1 MTVVFE
7 QVLMLVLFAAAGY
20 VLCKKHLSD
29 SKHTKLLSTLEI
41 YVFLPGTVFNT
52 FSKNFT
58 VAYLREKYVLVL
70 ISAAVLVIVAVSMHF
85 FSKVLTKDD
94 YRRSVY
100 TYSLSIPNY
109 GYMGYALAGSLF
121 GSETLL
127 NVMIYALPLSM
138 YVYTIGY
145 CMLTKTKLNLKKL
158 LNPVLISMGIG
169 MVVGLVGWQ
178 PPALVSTMAEKAAA
192 CMAPVSMLLTGMVIS
207 EYRFRELLR
216 NKMNYLVS
224 GLRLVVD
231 TRNPEGQRLVSLCLA
246 DGSPVD
252 DDRLYTVATTDYIA
266 LGGNDYKGI
275 TDRVDW
281 ENTHVRTHKFFVDFL
296 RDMGEMPHE
305 TDGRMKNLDENW

>member
-58 VAYLREKYVLVL
+58 AAYLREKYVLVL
-70 ISAAVLVIVAVSMHF
+70 ISAAVRLIVAVSMQF
-85 FSKVLTKDD
+85 FSKLLTKDS

-100 TYSLSIPNY
+100 SYSLTIPNY

-145 CMLTKTKLNLKKL
+145 CILTKTKLNLKKL
-158 LNPVLISMGIG
+158 LNPVLISMAIG
-169 MVVGLVGWQ
+169 MIVGLAGWQ

-207 EYRFRELLR
+207 EYRFSDLLR
-216 NKMNYLVS
+216 NKMNYVVS
-224 GLRLVVD
+224 ALRLLALPCLIAGALRLLRLELAVIPALMIFCMPCGLNTVVFPRMIGED
-231 TRNPEGQRLVSLCLA
+231 CETGASLAVISSLA
-246 DGSPVD
+246 SC
-252 DDRLYTVATTDYIA
+252 ATIPFCVW
-266 LGGNDYKGI
+266 LF
-275 TDRVDW
+275 
-281 ENTHVRTHKFFVDFL
+281 TH
-296 RDMGEMPHE
+296 
-305 TDGRMKNLDENW
+305 

>member
-58 VAYLREKYVLVL
+58 AAYLREKYVLVL
-70 ISAAVLVIVAVSMHF
+70 ISAAVLLIVAVSMQF
-85 FSKVLTKDD
+85 FSKLLTKDS

-100 TYSLSIPNY
+100 SYSLTIPNY

-145 CMLTKTKLNLKKL
+145 CILTKTKLNLKKL
-158 LNPVLISMGIG
+158 LNPVLISMAIG
-169 MVVGLVGWQ
+169 MIVGLAGWQ
-178 PPALVSTMAEKAAA
+178 PPALVST
-192 CMAPVSMLLTGMVIS
+192 I
-207 EYRFRELLR
+207 
-216 NKMNYLVS
+216 LVRS
-224 GLRLVVD
+224 GP
-231 TRNPEGQRLVSLCLA
+231 TS
-246 DGSPVD
+246 S
-252 DDRLYTVATTDYIA
+252 
-266 LGGNDYKGI
+266 
-275 TDRVDW
+275 
-281 ENTHVRTHKFFVDFL
+281 
-296 RDMGEMPHE
+296 
-305 TDGRMKNLDENW
+305 

>member
-1 MTVVFE
+1 MFRGDRTMTVVFE

-58 VAYLREKYVLVL
+58 AAYLREKYVLVL
-70 ISAAVLVIVAVSMHF
+70 ISAAVLLIVAVSMQF
-85 FSKVLTKDD
+85 FSKLLTKVS

-100 TYSLSIPNY
+100 SYSLTIPNY

-145 CMLTKTKLNLKKL
+145 CILTKTKLNLKKL
-158 LNPVLISMGIG
+158 LNPVLISMAIG
-169 MVVGLVGWQ
+169 MIVGLAGWQ

-207 EYRFRELLR
+207 EYRFSDLLR
-216 NKMNYLVS
+216 NKMNYVVS
-224 GLRLVVD
+224 ALRLLALPCLIAGALRLLRLELAVIPALMIFCMPCGLNTVVFPRMIGED
-231 TRNPEGQRLVSLCLA
+231 CETGASLAVISSLA
-246 DGSPVD
+246 SC
-252 DDRLYTVATTDYIA
+252 ATIPFCVW
-266 LGGNDYKGI
+266 LF
-275 TDRVDW
+275 
-281 ENTHVRTHKFFVDFL
+281 TH
-296 RDMGEMPHE
+296 
-305 TDGRMKNLDENW
+305 

>member
-1 MTVVFE
+1 MFRGDRTMTVVFE

-58 VAYLREKYVLVL
+58 AAYLREKYVLVL
-70 ISAAVLVIVAVSMHF
+70 ISAAVLLIVAVSMQF
-85 FSKVLTKDD
+85 FSKLLTKDS

-100 TYSLSIPNY
+100 SYSLTIPNY

-145 CMLTKTKLNLKKL
+145 CILTKTKLNLKKL
-158 LNPVLISMGIG
+158 LNPVLISMAIG
-169 MVVGLVGWQ
+169 MIVGLAGWQ
-178 PPALVSTMAEKAAA
+178 PPALVGTMAEKAAA

-207 EYRFRELLR
+207 EYRFSDLLR
-216 NKMNYLVS
+216 KKMNYVVS
-224 GLRLVVD
+224 ALRLLALPCLIAGALRLLRLELAVIPALMIFCMPCGLNTVVFPRMIGED
-231 TRNPEGQRLVSLCLA
+231 CETGASLAVISSLA
-246 DGSPVD
+246 SC
-252 DDRLYTVATTDYIA
+252 ATIPFCVW
-266 LGGNDYKGI
+266 LF
-275 TDRVDW
+275 
-281 ENTHVRTHKFFVDFL
+281 TH
-296 RDMGEMPHE
+296 
-305 TDGRMKNLDENW
+305 